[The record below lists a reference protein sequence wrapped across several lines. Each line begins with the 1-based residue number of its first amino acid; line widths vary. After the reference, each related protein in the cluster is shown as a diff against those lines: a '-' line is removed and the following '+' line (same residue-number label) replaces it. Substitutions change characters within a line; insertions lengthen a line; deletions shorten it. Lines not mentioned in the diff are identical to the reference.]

1 MTRIIVFAL
10 GLLIVSTPPPALADH
25 PQTNNVL
32 VNCAAGETLNEAIAA
47 NIDSD
52 KRLVIEF
59 TGTCTEAV
67 IISRDDVTIRGADAS
82 ATVVGRIFADG
93 KVRSR
98 FTGFTIR
105 DTPPDP
111 RPNGRLGDA
120 ILLNATVGTVV
131 EDLRIIRPGGNGIT
145 TDDGQVKVRNVTV
158 TGCGGIGIASGM
170 SGSFLVSGTLVT
182 NGCQGAGIQVG
193 FGSQLTAQ
201 FGTVIEAN
209 DNLSWGILVQTQ
221 GQVTIFRGTR
231 VSVLRNGIGIQVSNK
246 GSLTH
251 GDGLLDV
258 SDNRTFGI
266 LVGELSDMTPF
277 GGIVPNIRVSG
288 NGVGI
293 AVIRRSFLRT
303 REGTV
308 VSGNL
313 GPGLLVD
320 ASDVAVQGT
329 TIQNNGGPDALLV
342 FGSTATFDGGNTLGT
357 ALACDSTALA
367 RGQFSCPSTSTA
379 TAMSEQNLQAE
390 RWLAAARDALQ

>member
-1 MTRIIVFAL
+1 MTRILVFVM
-10 GLLIVSTPPPALADH
+10 GLLIVSTASPALADH
-25 PQTNNVL
+25 PQIKTVG
-32 VNCAAGETLNEAIAA
+32 VNCAAGETLNGAIAA

-52 KRLVIEF
+52 KQLVIEF
-59 TGTCTEAV
+59 TGTCNEAV
-67 IISRDDVTIRGADAS
+67 IISRDDVTIRGADPS
-82 ATVVGRIFADG
+82 ATLVGRIFADG
-93 KVRSR
+93 KVRPR
-98 FTGFTIR
+98 FTSFTIR

-120 ILLNATVGTVV
+120 ILLNSTVGTVV
-131 EDLRIIRPGGNGIT
+131 DDLRIIHPGGNGIT
-145 TDDGQVKVRNVTV
+145 TDDGQVKVRNVTI
-158 TGCGGIGIASGM
+158 TDCGGIGIASGM
-170 SGSFLVSGTLVT
+170 SGSFMVSGTLVT
-182 NGCQGAGIQVG
+182 NRCQGAGIQVG
-193 FGSQLTAQ
+193 FGSQLTLQ
-201 FGTVIEAN
+201 VGGIIEAN

-251 GDGLLDV
+251 GDGRLEV
-258 SDNRTFGI
+258 NDNRSFGI

-277 GGIVPNIRVSG
+277 GGIVPNITVSG

-308 VSGNL
+308 ISGNL
-313 GPGLLVD
+313 GAGLLVD

-342 FGSTATFDGGNTLGT
+342 FGSTATFDGGNVFGDPIS
-357 ALACDSTALA
+357 CDDTVIT
-367 RGQFSCPSTSTA
+367 RGQFSCPSTSSVTSKQK
-379 TAMSEQNLQAE
+379 TQAE
-390 RWLAAARDALQ
+390 HWLAIAREALQ